1 MSLTTLPEQR
11 GAVRPSF
18 SGTPG
23 RLRLTA
29 IGAVLAVL
37 VSAVLGAVALKMR
50 SDALGRADSSA
61 SHLLLLQ
68 GVQTNLVVADA
79 DATNA
84 FLKGGLEPQEQR
96 LGYIKAMK
104 AVSNDL
110 VIAAQHSSA
119 DAKALG
125 EANAVLNR
133 YSGFVGS
140 ARANN
145 RQGFSVGASYL
156 TSANALLSDPDDKD
170 DVSTGHRAID
180 LIEARVAAD
189 TQAVDDAYADAGFAR
204 WLLLLAAVVGIGGLL
219 YAQVTL
225 SRQSHRY
232 LNLPIVASTVVLV
245 VTLGGAAVLMAA
257 AQSKANDVRS
267 ESLRPALALSASRV
281 AAFTAKSTES
291 LTLIKQGSA
300 TPDDIPWNTEYNK
313 ALSLVDGD
321 SKTQLEAYKAQH
333 DKINQ
338 LDVDG
343 SWRSAV
349 NLATSESDTSA
360 NALFLKYDDSTEKA
374 LRKAKDDTAKGLS
387 STGDLLL
394 PVAVLLLL
402 VGLFCAAAA
411 WRGVSF
417 RLNEYR

>member
-11 GAVRPSF
+11 GVARRSF

-29 IGAVLAVL
+29 IGAVVAVL
-37 VSAVLGAVALKMR
+37 ISAVLGAVALKMR

-68 GVQTNLVVADA
+68 SVQTNLVTADA

-96 LGYIKAMK
+96 IGYLRALE
-104 AVSNDL
+104 AVSKGL
-110 VIAAQHSSA
+110 TTAARHSSE
-119 DAKALG
+119 DAEALG
-125 EANAVLNR
+125 EANAAINR
-133 YSGFVGS
+133 YAGFVSS

-156 TSANALLSDPDDKD
+156 KSASALLNSQAEDEK
-170 DVSTGHRAID
+170 GAIA
-180 LIEARVAAD
+180 LIEERTEAD
-189 TQAVDDAYADAGFAR
+189 TQAVADAYADAGFAR
-204 WLLLLAAVVGIGGLL
+204 WLLLLSAVVGIGGLL

-225 SRQSHRY
+225 SRHSHRY
-232 LNLPIVASTVVLV
+232 LNLPVVASTVVLV
-245 VTLGGAAVLMAA
+245 VTLGAAAALMAS
-257 AQSKANDVRS
+257 AQSQANDVRS
-267 ESLRPALALSASRV
+267 ESLRPAQDLSNSRV

-291 LTLIKQGSA
+291 LTLIQQGSA
-300 TPDDIPWNTEYNK
+300 TPDDTLWKKNYEK
-313 ALSLVDGD
+313 ALDLVDGD
-321 SKTQLEAYKAQH
+321 SKAQLEAYKAQH
-333 DKINQ
+333 EKINQ

-343 SWRSAV
+343 AWRSAV
-349 NLATSESDTSA
+349 NLATSDSDTSA
-360 NALFLKYDDSTEKA
+360 NALFSQYQDSTETDLEKVSGEHIS
-374 LRKAKDDTAKGLS
+374 DGLDS
-387 STGDLLL
+387 ARDPLL
-394 PVAVLLLL
+394 PVAALLLL
-402 VGLFCAAAA
+402 AGLFCAAAA